1 MADKPSVTTE
11 LSRDLSLFH
20 ITMMGLGMM
29 IGAGVF
35 IGIGN
40 TIARVGPG
48 GLMLTFALNGVIA
61 LFTAM
66 SFAELSSA
74 IPRAGGAYN
83 FARIAFGRGT
93 SFLSGWMEWFASSVA
108 GALYAVVF
116 ATYVT
121 EFFVRVGILE
131 ISPETQ
137 QLVRRGM
144 ALVVAGFFL
153 YINYRGA
160 RETGKIGAL
169 FTLGQMIF
177 ILGIAAIGIFVAIR
191 DPVRVANF
199 TPFMP
204 RGWGQLLVTM
214 GFIYVAFEGF
224 EVIAQAGDEAI
235 APKSNIPKAMLYSVV
250 IVTITY
256 LAVSF
261 ATVVSVKAGDPGLGG
276 DAPWR
281 WIGSFKHTGFGQAV
295 AKLMPSAYTGHLL
308 VTLAV
313 VFSATSALNA
323 TIYSATRASYALGRD
338 RMLPEVLA
346 RISPKRKT
354 PYVALGMTGVI
365 VLVVAGLLPIADVAS
380 CASMM
385 FLLLFFLVN
394 FCVIRIRLNMGDE
407 LSYGYLMPFFP
418 IPAVAAIIAQG
429 ALAANIIHMSPLA
442 WMIAPGWILGGV
454 FLYMFYS
461 RSHAV
466 ATEDEIMVFEQH
478 EAPAGD
484 QYRIMI
490 AVANPANALE
500 LVRTTYQLCGAKN
513 ARVELLHMV
522 PVPEQVPLADAG
534 RYMLEGKEGIIE
546 TMLYLAPQF
555 PLSTHVRYC
564 RSRARGIVSAVREK
578 KINML
583 IMGWHGGTGA
593 RGFFLGSTVDPVI
606 ERCPCNVVI
615 MKDCGGNRTFKRI
628 LVPVAGGTNAA
639 LALEVAA
646 ILADPDEGRIVA
658 FTVDG
663 RRRFQLEAFVNANLT
678 RLSIP
683 PERVE
688 RKIVEARNVTEA
700 ILTEAEEAYDL
711 VVMGATARP
720 RLATLTRDTVPET
733 VAHRCPTPLVMVK
746 ASGRIQSWIKRWV

>member
-1 MADKPSVTTE
+1 
-11 LSRDLSLFH
+11 
-20 ITMMGLGMM
+20 MMGLGMM

-116 ATYVT
+116 ATYIT
-121 EFFVRVGILE
+121 EFFVRVGILN
-131 ISPETQ
+131 ISPETRQ
-137 QLVRRGM
+137 IVRGG
-144 ALVVAGFFL
+144 LGVGVAGFFL

-169 FTLGQMIF
+169 FALGQMVF
-177 ILGIAAIGIFVAIR
+177 VLGIAAIGIYVAVT

-204 RGWGQLLVTM
+204 GGWAQLLVTM

-235 APKSNIPKAMLYSVV
+235 EPRSNIPKAMIYSVM
-250 IVTITY
+250 IVTLTY

-261 ATVVSVKAGDPGLGG
+261 ATVVSVDSRDPELAGS
-276 DAPWR
+276 APWK
-281 WIGSFKHTGFGQAV
+281 WIGSFTDTGFGHAV
-295 AKLMPSAYTGHLL
+295 AKLIPSPFAGYLL

-338 RMLPEVLA
+338 RMLPGILA
-346 RISPKRKT
+346 KISPKRRT
-354 PYVALGMTGVI
+354 PYVALALTGVI
-365 VLVVAGLLPIADVAS
+365 VFLVVGLLPTADVAS

-385 FLLLFFLVN
+385 FLMLFFLVN
-394 FCVIRIRLNMGDE
+394 FCVIKIRLNMGDE
-407 LSYGYLMPFFP
+407 LSYGFIMPFFP
-418 IPAVAAIIAQG
+418 ITPVVAIVAQG
-429 ALAANIIHMSPLA
+429 ALAVNIIHMSPLA
-442 WMIAPGWILGGV
+442 WMIAPGWILCGV
-454 FLYMFYS
+454 FLYIFYS
-461 RSHAV
+461 RTHAV
-466 ATEDEIMVFEQH
+466 TSEDEIAVLEQR
-478 EAPAGD
+478 EASLGEG
-484 QYRIMI
+484 YRIMV
-490 AVANPANALE
+490 AVANPANALQ
-500 LVRTTYQLCGAKN
+500 LVRTTYQLCEAKG
-513 ARVELLHMV
+513 ARVALLHMV
-522 PVPEQVPLADAG
+522 PVPEQVPLADAE

-564 RSRARGIVSAVREK
+564 RNPARGIVSAVREK

-583 IMGWHGGTGA
+583 IMGWHGRTRA
-593 RGFFLGSTVDPVI
+593 REFFLGSTVDPVV

-628 LVPVAGGTNAA
+628 LVPVAGGPNAA
-639 LALEVAA
+639 LALEVAG

-663 RRRFQLEAFVNANLT
+663 RRRFQLEAFVKANML
-678 RLSIP
+678 RIALP
-683 PERVE
+683 PQRVE
-688 RKIVEARNVTEA
+688 RKTAQARSVRDA
-700 ILTEAEEAYDL
+700 ILAEAEEGYDL
-711 VVMGATARP
+711 VVLGATGRP
-720 RLATLTRDTVPET
+720 RLAVLAHDTVPET